1 MPDPREYHVG
11 DVVRY
16 KPHHP
21 GHVWDEEVWWVV
33 TKTITKTWG
42 RPVTI
47 FYHVAKVA
55 DPSAVWRVDTCVR
68 ADMLRL
74 TPAPVGFHVAP
85 QEEDKTP

>member
-1 MPDPREYHVG
+1 MPEPREYHVG

-16 KPHHP
+16 RPHFP
-21 GHVWDEEVWWVV
+21 GDTWDEDPWWVV
-33 TKTITKTWG
+33 TKIITKTWG

-47 FYHVAKVA
+47 AYHVAKVA

-74 TPAPVGFHVAP
+74 AQAPVGFHLT
-85 QEEDKTP
+85 QEEKTR